1 MSVVQGVIRDKFH
14 GPPPMTDVGF
24 GELRA
29 GELGVRIAM
38 QAGELHVGALAQF
51 AHDVDRTLACTQ
63 GVHPQRQ
70 HAAEQQA
77 KTGQVKH
84 LTMMGHAS
92 DPQ

>member
-1 MSVVQGVIRDKFH
+1 MMLDKTH
-14 GPPPMTDVGF
+14 PTGK
-24 GELRA
+24 R
-29 GELGVRIAM
+29 RNIIA
-38 QAGELHVGALAQF
+38 A
-51 AHDVDRTLACTQ
+51 
-63 GVHPQRQ
+63 PQKIPRQ